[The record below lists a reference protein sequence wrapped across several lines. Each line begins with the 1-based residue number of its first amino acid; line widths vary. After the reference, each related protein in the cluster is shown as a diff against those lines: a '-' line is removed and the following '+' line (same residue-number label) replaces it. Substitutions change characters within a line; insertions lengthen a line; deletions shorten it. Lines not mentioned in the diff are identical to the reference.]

1 MSNETPTF
9 LKDISKKEGL
19 ITKNY
24 SYETPHFVID
34 DIMLLQKQQ
43 IQLQKQTNDNL
54 LIQIEKEQDTN
65 ALLTAQLAQ
74 TEQHNKELQDK
85 LNHEIIKNKN
95 NELHHFRNEVIIG
108 LVVALLTWI
117 SSQLFTHFFT

>member
-1 MSNETPTF
+1 
-9 LKDISKKEGL
+9 
-19 ITKNY
+19 
-24 SYETPHFVID
+24 
-34 DIMLLQKQQ
+34 MLLQKQQ

>member
-85 LNHEIIKNKN
+85 LNHEIIKTKTMNY
-95 NELHHFRNEVIIG
+95 IIS
-108 LVVALLTWI
+108 VMK
-117 SSQLFTHFFT
+117 